1 MSVAIIYP
9 IIIGFLLGFM
19 LKRARFCFTGTLRD
33 IYLEHRFENIW
44 IFLTMIFVQAI
55 IYFTLVNFDFIPAP
69 EADSFS
75 LFNVA
80 LGSLLFGFGAVV
92 ANGCCGIALVKL
104 GDGRLTG
111 WMTFFGFVLT
121 AAASKQG
128 MIHPISERLSDI
140 AVVET
145 PAATDWFSFSP
156 IIIAMIGTAI
166 AIGRMYKKKK
176 ERPTPVTLPPEY
188 SGFRHL
194 FFEKIWSKEAVA
206 ILIGL
211 LAGIAWLSSNVAG
224 RNGGFGI
231 TTPMISWLNLWIG
244 HEADINWT
252 SYFIVGVVVGSLI
265 ATWGSQEFSFKGT
278 NGKNLIRAFGGGA
291 LMGVGAIWA
300 KGCIIGNG
308 LVGTATLSLK
318 AWWGLLFIV
327 IGVWSGARLFY
338 KQSV

>member
-1 MSVAIIYP
+1 MRVAIIYP

-121 AAASKQG
+121 AAATKQG

-156 IIIAMIGTAI
+156 IILAVIGAGV

-176 ERPTPVTLPPEY
+176 
-188 SGFRHL
+188 
-194 FFEKIWSKEAVA
+194 
-206 ILIGL
+206 
-211 LAGIAWLSSNVAG
+211 
-224 RNGGFGI
+224 
-231 TTPMISWLNLWIG
+231 
-244 HEADINWT
+244 
-252 SYFIVGVVVGSLI
+252 
-265 ATWGSQEFSFKGT
+265 
-278 NGKNLIRAFGGGA
+278 
-291 LMGVGAIWA
+291 
-300 KGCIIGNG
+300 
-308 LVGTATLSLK
+308 
-318 AWWGLLFIV
+318 
-327 IGVWSGARLFY
+327 
-338 KQSV
+338 